1 MKSLIRIVLPAAA
14 LAAGLTLLATG
25 CRSAAAGAAAP
36 APSAAVPASSGPA
49 SAATA
54 SAATASAA
62 PASSASSSPAAVTRG
77 TVAASA
83 AASPAVYLAEGGSV
97 TGTWLHAP
105 ACASGCVLSGDS
117 TVLLYHMTWS
127 AWNSATAVGAGT
139 EKLDD
144 CTPNCAQGTLHPV
157 PVTVTLSKPVMVCVA
172 GKGTWFWTRTSFTW
186 LAPLPKAFAGGN
198 APLNPFDY
206 DGIASQAAKSCA

>member
-1 MKSLIRIVLPAAA
+1 MNSPIRIVLPAVA
-14 LAAGLTLLATG
+14 LAAGLTLLTTG
-25 CRSAAAGAAAP
+25 CRSAAASAAP
-36 APSAAVPASSGPA
+36 AAA
-49 SAATA
+49 
-54 SAATASAA
+54 ASAA
-62 PASSASSSPAAVTRG
+62 PAAAG
-77 TVAASA
+77 
-83 AASPAVYLAEGGSV
+83 PAVYLAEGGSV

-117 TVLLYHMTWS
+117 TVSLYRMTWS
-127 AWNSATAVGAGT
+127 TWNSATAVGTGT

-144 CTPNCAQGTLHPV
+144 CTPNCAEGTLHPV
-157 PVTVTLSKPVMVCVA
+157 PVTVTLSKPVLVCVA
-172 GKGTWFWTRTSFTW
+172 GKGAWFWTRTSFTW

>member
-1 MKSLIRIVLPAAA
+1 MNSPIRIVLPAAA

-25 CRSAAAGAAAP
+25 CRAADAG
-36 APSAAVPASSGPA
+36 V
-49 SAATA
+49 
-54 SAATASAA
+54 AA
-62 PASSASSSPAAVTRG
+62 PASSAPATSASSPPAAVTPG
-77 TVAASA
+77 TVAASPA
-83 AASPAVYLAEGGSV
+83 PASPAPAVYLAEGGSV

-117 TVLLYHMTWS
+117 TVSLYHMTWS
-127 AWNSATAVGAGT
+127 AWNSATAVGTGT

-144 CTPNCAQGTLHPV
+144 CTPNCAEGTLHPV

>member
-1 MKSLIRIVLPAAA
+1 MSSLIRIALPAAA

-25 CRSAAAGAAAP
+25 CRSAGAAAAAPPSTAGASTAASTAPAAGASTAASTAP
-36 APSAAVPASSGPA
+36 AAGAS
-49 SAATA
+49 TV
-54 SAATASAA
+54 ASAA
-62 PASSASSSPAAVTRG
+62 PA
-77 TVAASA
+77 AAS
-83 AASPAVYLAEGGSV
+83 SPAVYLAEGGSV

-105 ACASGCVLSGDS
+105 ACTSGCVLSGDS
-117 TVLLYHMTWS
+117 TVSLYHMTWS
-127 AWNSATAVGAGT
+127 AWNSATAVGSGT

-144 CTPNCAQGTLHPV
+144 CTPNCAEGTLHPV

>member
-1 MKSLIRIVLPAAA
+1 MNSPIRIVLPAVA
-14 LAAGLTLLATG
+14 LAAGLTLLTTG
-25 CRSAAAGAAAP
+25 CRSAAASAAP
-36 APSAAVPASSGPA
+36 ALA
-49 SAATA
+49 
-54 SAATASAA
+54 ASAA
-62 PASSASSSPAAVTRG
+62 PAAAG
-77 TVAASA
+77 
-83 AASPAVYLAEGGSV
+83 PAVYLAEGGSV

-117 TVLLYHMTWS
+117 TVSLYRMTWS
-127 AWNSATAVGAGT
+127 AWNSATAVGTGT

-144 CTPNCAQGTLHPV
+144 CTPNCAEGTLHPV
-157 PVTVTLSKPVMVCVA
+157 PVTVTLSKPVLVCVA
-172 GKGTWFWTRTSFTW
+172 GKGAWFWTRTSFTW

>member
-1 MKSLIRIVLPAAA
+1 MNSLIRIVFRTAA

-25 CRSAAAGAAAP
+25 CRSAGAGAAAP
-36 APSAAVPASSGPA
+36 PSTVPVTS
-49 SAATA
+49 T
-54 SAATASAA
+54 
-62 PASSASSSPAAVTRG
+62 SSPAAVTR
-77 TVAASA
+77 TTA
-83 AASPAVYLAEGGSV
+83 AASTGTTTAPAVAAGRTVYLAEGGSV

-105 ACASGCVLSGDS
+105 ACGSGCVLSGDS
-117 TVLLYHMTWS
+117 TVSLWHMTWS
-127 AWNSATAVGAGT
+127 TWSSTAAVGTGT

-157 PVTVTLSKPVMVCVA
+157 PVTVTLSKPVLVCVA
-172 GKGTWFWTRTSFTW
+172 GKGHGTWFWTRTSFAW

-206 DGIASQAAKSCA
+206 VGLAGQAAKSCP